1 MQNTK
6 AKQVDRVLKDL
17 QHGDNLVQLL
27 GYMTILDHLSHVLV
41 NAQGVNSFP
50 TTAAPC
56 EHCLR

>member
-41 NAQGVNSFP
+41 SAQGVNSFP
-50 TTAAPC
+50 TTV
-56 EHCLR
+56 LGNL